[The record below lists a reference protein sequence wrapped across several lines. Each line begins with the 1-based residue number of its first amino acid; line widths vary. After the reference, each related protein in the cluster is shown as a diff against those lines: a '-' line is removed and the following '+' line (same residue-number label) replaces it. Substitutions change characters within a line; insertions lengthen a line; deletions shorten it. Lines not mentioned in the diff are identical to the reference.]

1 MKGAA
6 DRLRKSSQTTCL
18 PYRRAEA
25 IRRTPGNGWF
35 LKTGFL
41 FFILMKFIVGKK
53 VAMTQVWKGEN
64 VVPVTRI
71 DAGPCT
77 ILQQKNV
84 ETDGYRAVQLGYGTR
99 RAGLISKPLR
109 GHFKNLGNFRTVRE
123 FRLPEAGAGT
133 ELKAGD
139 TITVRTFVPGDKLT
153 LVGVSKGK
161 GFQGVVKRHGFH
173 GQDATHG
180 NKDQLRAS
188 GSVGAGGVQHVFKG
202 IRMGGRMGGDQVTL
216 HDVEVVSVDE
226 SSNSLFVKG
235 AVPGARNSLVL
246 LWSEG
251 ELVLG
256 ASEPVVE
263 EVVAEEPAEAS
274 EEKTDEAAAEET
286 VVAESAPESPA
297 EAAPVA
303 EAPAETPSEEKP
315 SEQA

>member
-1 MKGAA
+1 
-6 DRLRKSSQTTCL
+6 
-18 PYRRAEA
+18 
-25 IRRTPGNGWF
+25 
-35 LKTGFL
+35 
-41 FFILMKFIVGKK
+41 MKFIVGKK
-53 VAMTQVWKGEN
+53 VAMTQVWKGES

-77 ILQQKNV
+77 VLQQKTV
-84 ETDGYRAVQLGYGTR
+84 ETDGYKAVQVGFGTR
-99 RAGLISKPLR
+99 RASLITKPLR

-123 FRLPEAGAGT
+123 FRLPENEKGT

-226 SSNSLFVKG
+226 ASNSLFVKG
-235 AVPGARNSLVL
+235 AVPGARNSFVL

-256 ASEPVVE
+256 AAEPVVE
-263 EVVAEEPAEAS
+263 APVAEETQAEEAPAEV
-274 EEKTDEAAAEET
+274 AEET
-286 VVAESAPESPA
+286 AEETAPEA
-297 EAAPVA
+297 VA
-303 EAPAETPSEEKP
+303 EAPAVSEENTETPTEEKV